1 MLTSYFEHREE
12 WATINRSLFET
23 TLYHIT
29 HFALKISK
37 PLKFVLEATVAVTP
51 FEKILQ
57 QIVAADKKDGADQVP
72 LQKPSATPGRKSIIT
87 EKNAQID
94 IVFYCFVM
102 MINPLFT

>member
-1 MLTSYFEHREE
+1 LTSYFERRED

-37 PLKFVLEATVAVTP
+37 PLKFVLETTVAVTP

-57 QIVAADKKDGADQVP
+57 QIVTVDKKDGPDQVP

-94 IVFYCFVM
+94 IVDYC
-102 MINPLFT
+102 L